1 MIHAEYQRF
10 LQTLDNETDS
20 EGVRKIANLVLE
32 HLDDLLPLTNQQGQ
46 RVKKM
51 VALAQVNW
59 QRINATNQP
68 LILNTIKTSAD
79 ISRLKSMSV
88 A

>member
-10 LQTLDNETDS
+10 LQALDNETDS

-59 QRINATNQP
+59 QRINATIQP
-68 LILNTIKTSAD
+68 LILPEFI
-79 ISRLKSMSV
+79 
-88 A
+88 